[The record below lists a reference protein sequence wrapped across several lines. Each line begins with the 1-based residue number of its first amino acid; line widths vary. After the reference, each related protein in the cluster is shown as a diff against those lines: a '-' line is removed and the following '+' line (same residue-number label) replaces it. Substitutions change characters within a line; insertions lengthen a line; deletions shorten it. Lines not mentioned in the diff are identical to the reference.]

1 MMSSMQKKALTL
13 AVLLASAA
21 TVGAQLAPDTR
32 MHVRTEQVQPSRQI
46 YPQYQ
51 QQQQQQPAYAPASPV
66 SPRIGSALERW
77 RSLRQS
83 DNLPFASYASF
94 LTSFRGWPGETA
106 MRKSAEKAIDPATAR
121 PGEVTSYFRMLPP
134 LTATGHA
141 RHAAALMA
149 EGDVAGG
156 REAARRAWH
165 GGVLPSADEE
175 RMLSLFGSALTQQ
188 NHDIRMEAL
197 LGNRDTQSAQRMLP
211 LVAAARR
218 PVYEARLALQT
229 NAYDASSRFA
239 MVASAASNDAGLL
252 VDRAN
257 WLRNSSQGVA
267 ARSMLA
273 QPLSLSAK
281 PHNAEKYLETL
292 LVLAQGAANDRNWS
306 TAYSIASNLDQAF
319 APGTD
324 ITQRTA
330 GERDEYTS
338 LAWLAGTTALH
349 QLNRPSDAM
358 RMFVR
363 YARAGRS
370 AQVLTK
376 GLYWAGRAAQAAGQN
391 DLATSYFNEAAF
403 HPELFYGQLSL
414 ERVGRTVPAPAA
426 FVGMAPTEA
435 DRAAFEQRDLVQA
448 TRALG
453 LLGRWE
459 DQSIFVRALAEA
471 AGTQRDRMLA
481 AELSR
486 QISRPDLGVWVART
500 ARNEGSP
507 LYVRSAYPEVRI
519 PPAQSQYWSLAHGV
533 IRQES
538 SFDRAAVSHAGA
550 RGMMQLMLPTA
561 RETAGKIGASYD
573 ASRLTRDPDYNIMLG
588 SAYFESL
595 MSYWGGYAPLA
606 VASYNAGAGN
616 VRKWVRERGDPRM
629 PQVDVIRWIEEIP
642 FSETKGYV
650 QRVLENAVVYDTI
663 NPGRARSPER
673 ARLSYH
679 LGKSGQPG

>member
-1 MMSSMQKKALTL
+1 M
-13 AVLLASAA
+13 
-21 TVGAQLAPDTR
+21 
-32 MHVRTEQVQPSRQI
+32 
-46 YPQYQ
+46 
-51 QQQQQQPAYAPASPV
+51 
-66 SPRIGSALERW
+66 
-77 RSLRQS
+77 
-83 DNLPFASYASF
+83 
-94 LTSFRGWPGETA
+94 
-106 MRKSAEKAIDPATAR
+106 
-121 PGEVTSYFRMLPP
+121 
-134 LTATGHA
+134 
-141 RHAAALMA
+141 
-149 EGDVAGG
+149 
-156 REAARRAWH
+156 
-165 GGVLPSADEE
+165 
-175 RMLSLFGSALTQQ
+175 
-188 NHDIRMEAL
+188 
-197 LGNRDTQSAQRMLP
+197 
-211 LVAAARR
+211 ARR

-229 NAYDASSRFA
+229 RQADAASRFA
-239 MVASAASNDAGLL
+239 MAGSAAMSDPGLIM
-252 VDRAN
+252 DRAN
-257 WLRNSSQGVA
+257 WLRNTGQSAA

-273 QPLSLSAK
+273 QPLSLAAR
-281 PHNAEKYLETL
+281 PQNAEPFLEAL
-292 LVLAQGAANDRNWS
+292 LAMAQGAANDRNWS
-306 TAYSIASNLDQAF
+306 TAYAIAGNMDQAF

-324 ITQRTA
+324 ITRRTA
-330 GERDEYTS
+330 GERDDYTS
-338 LAWLAGTTALH
+338 LAWLGGTTALH
-349 QLNRPSDAM
+349 ELNRPADAM

-391 DLATSYFNEAAF
+391 DLAANYFNEAAS

-414 ERVGRTVPAPAA
+414 ERVGRPVPAPAP
-426 FVGMAPTEA
+426 FVGMAPTDAE
-435 DRAAFEQRDLVQA
+435 RAAFEQRDLVQA

-471 AGTQRDRMLA
+471 AESQRDRMLA

-486 QISRPDLGVWVART
+486 QIARPDLGVWVART
-500 ARNEGSP
+500 ARNDGSP
-507 LYVRSAYPEVRI
+507 LYVRAAYPEVRI
-519 PPAQSQYWSLAHGV
+519 PAAQSQYWSLAHGV

-550 RGMMQLMLPTA
+550 RGMMQLMVPTA
-561 RETAGKIGASYD
+561 RETAGKLGTSYD
-573 ASRLTRDPDYNIMLG
+573 LGRLTRDPDYNIMLG

-606 VASYNAGAGN
+606 VASYNAGPGN

-629 PQVDVIRWIEEIP
+629 PNVDVIRWIEEIP

-650 QRVLENAVVYDTI
+650 QRVLENAVVYDAI

>member
-32 MHVRTEQVQPSRQI
+32 MNVQAQPAQPARQV

-51 QQQQQQPAYAPASPV
+51 QQPQQPVYSQAPAV
-66 SPRIGSALERW
+66 SPRIGSAIERW

-83 DNLPFASYASF
+83 DNFPFSSYASF
-94 LTSFRGWPGETA
+94 LTSFRGWPGETS
-106 MRKSAEKAIDPATAR
+106 MRKTAERAIDPLTTR

-134 LTATGHA
+134 QTATGHA

-149 EGDVAGG
+149 EGDVAGA

-175 RMLSLFGSALTQQ
+175 RMLSLFGAALTQQ
-188 NHDIRMEAL
+188 DHDIRMETL
-197 LGNRDTQSAQRMLP
+197 LGNGDTQSAQRMLP
-211 LVAAARR
+211 LVSSARR

-229 NAYDASSRFA
+229 KAYDASSRLA
-239 MVASAASNDAGLL
+239 TVGSAAMSDPGLL

-257 WLRNSSQGVA
+257 WMRNGGQSAV

-273 QPLSLSAK
+273 QPLSLASR

-292 LVLAQGAANDRNWS
+292 LVLARGAANDRNWS
-306 TAYSIASNLDQAF
+306 TAYAITSNMDQAF

-324 ITQRTA
+324 VTQRSA

-338 LAWLAGTTALH
+338 LAWLGGTTALH

-376 GLYWAGRAAQAAGQN
+376 GLYWAGRAAQAAGQG
-391 DLATSYFNEAAF
+391 DLAATYFNEAAS

-414 ERVGRTVPAPAA
+414 ERIGRPVPAPAS
-426 FVGMAPTEA
+426 FVGMAPSDAE
-435 DRAAFEQRDLVQA
+435 RAAFEQRDLVQA
-448 TRALG
+448 TRAMG

-459 DQSIFVRALAEA
+459 DQSVFVRALAEA
-471 AGTQRDRMLA
+471 ADTQRDRMLA

-486 QISRPDLGVWVART
+486 QIARPDLGVWVART
-500 ARNEGSP
+500 ARNDGSP
-507 LYVRSAYPEVRI
+507 LYVRAAFPEVRI
-519 PPAQSQYWSLAHGV
+519 PAAQSQYWSLAHGV

-573 ASRLTRDPDYNIMLG
+573 AARLTRDADYNIMLG
-588 SAYFESL
+588 SAYFENL

-616 VRKWVRERGDPRM
+616 VRKWVRERGDPRL
-629 PQVDVIRWIEEIP
+629 PNVDVIRWIEEIP

-663 NPGRARSPER
+663 NPARARSPER

>member
-1 MMSSMQKKALTL
+1 MSSMQKKALTL
-13 AVLLASAA
+13 FVLLASAA
-21 TVGAQLAPDTR
+21 AVGAQLAPDTR
-32 MHVRTEQVQPSRQI
+32 MQVRTEAVQPSRVI
-46 YPQYQ
+46 YPQY
-51 QQQQQQPAYAPASPV
+51 QQQQQQPAYAPAPAV
-66 SPRIGSALERW
+66 SPRISSAIERW

-83 DNLPFASYASF
+83 DGFPFSSYASF

-106 MRKSAEKAIDPATAR
+106 MRKSAEKAIDPVNAR

-134 LTATGHA
+134 LTTSGHA
-141 RHAAALMA
+141 RHAAALIA
-149 EGDVAGG
+149 EGDVAGA

-175 RMLSLFGSALTQQ
+175 RVLSLFGAALTQQ
-188 NHDIRMEAL
+188 DHDIRMETL
-197 LGNRDTQSAQRMLP
+197 LGNGDTQSAQRMLP
-211 LVAAARR
+211 LVSAARR
-218 PVYEARLALQT
+218 PVYDARLALQT
-229 NAYDASSRFA
+229 KAYDAANRLSLLG
-239 MVASAASNDAGLL
+239 SAATGDPGLL
-252 VDRAN
+252 VDHAN
-257 WLRNSSQGVA
+257 WLRNSSQSA
-267 ARSMLA
+267 TARSMLA
-273 QPLSLSAK
+273 QPLSFSAR
-281 PHNAEKYLETL
+281 PHHAEKYLETL
-292 LVLAQGAANDRNWS
+292 LTLAQGAANDRNWS
-306 TAYSIASNLDQAF
+306 TAYAIASNMDQAF

-330 GERDEYTS
+330 GERDDYTS
-338 LAWLAGTTALH
+338 LAWLGGTTALH
-349 QLNRPSDAM
+349 QLNRPADAM

-391 DLATSYFNEAAF
+391 DLATNYFNEAAS
-403 HPELFYGQLSL
+403 HAELFYGQLSL
-414 ERVGRTVPAPAA
+414 ERVGRPVPAPAS
-426 FVGMAPTEA
+426 FVGMAPTDAE
-435 DRAAFEQRDLVQA
+435 RAAFEQRDLVQA

-453 LLGRWE
+453 LLGRWD

-500 ARNEGSP
+500 ARNDGSP
-507 LYVRSAYPEVRI
+507 LYVRSAFPEVRI
-519 PPAQSQYWSLAHGV
+519 PAAQSQYWSLAHGV

-561 RETAGKIGASYD
+561 RETAGKMGASYD
-573 ASRLTRDPDYNIMLG
+573 PGRLTSDPDYNIMLG

-606 VASYNAGAGN
+606 VASYNAGPGN

-629 PQVDVIRWIEEIP
+629 PNVDVIRWIEEIP

-650 QRVLENAVVYDTI
+650 QRVLENAVVYDTM

>member
-1 MMSSMQKKALTL
+1 
-13 AVLLASAA
+13 
-21 TVGAQLAPDTR
+21 
-32 MHVRTEQVQPSRQI
+32 
-46 YPQYQ
+46 
-51 QQQQQQPAYAPASPV
+51 
-66 SPRIGSALERW
+66 
-77 RSLRQS
+77 
-83 DNLPFASYASF
+83 
-94 LTSFRGWPGETA
+94 
-106 MRKSAEKAIDPATAR
+106 MRRSAEKAIDPLTAR
-121 PGEVTSYFRMLPP
+121 PGEVISYFRVLPP
-134 LTATGHA
+134 LTPTGHA
-141 RHAAALMA
+141 RHAAALLA
-149 EGDVAGG
+149 QGDVAGA

-165 GGVLPSADEE
+165 GGVLPSTDEE
-175 RMLSLFGSALTQQ
+175 RMLSLFGAALSQQ
-188 NHDIRMEAL
+188 DHDLRMETL
-197 LGNRDTQSAQRMLP
+197 LGNGDTQSAQRMLP
-211 LVAAARR
+211 LVSSARR
-218 PVYEARLALQT
+218 PVYDARLALQT
-229 NAYDASSRFA
+229 RAPDAASRFA
-239 MVASAASNDAGLL
+239 MVGSAATSDPGLL

-257 WLRNSSQGVA
+257 WLRNSGQSSA
-267 ARSMLA
+267 SRSVLA
-273 QPLSLSAK
+273 QPLALASR

-292 LVLAQGAANDRNWS
+292 LVMAQGAANDRDWS
-306 TAYSIASNLDQAF
+306 TSFAIASNMDQAF

-324 ITQRTA
+324 ITKATA
-330 GERDEYTS
+330 GERDDYTS
-338 LAWLAGTTALH
+338 VAWLGGTTALH
-349 QLNRPSDAM
+349 QLNRPADAM

-376 GLYWAGRAAQAAGQN
+376 GLYWAGRAAQQAGQN
-391 DLATSYFNEAAF
+391 DLATTYFNEAAS
-403 HPELFYGQLSL
+403 HAELFYGQLSL
-414 ERVGRTVPAPAA
+414 ERVGRPVPAPAP
-426 FVGMAPTEA
+426 FVGAAPTEA
-435 DRAAFEQRDLVQA
+435 ERVAFEQRDLVQA

-453 LLGRWE
+453 LLGRWD

-471 AGTQRDRMLA
+471 AETQRDRMLA

-486 QISRPDLGVWVART
+486 SISRPDLGVWVART

-507 LYVRSAYPEVRI
+507 LYVRAAYPEVRI
-519 PPAQSQYWSLAHGV
+519 PAAQSQYWSLAHGV

-561 RETAGKIGASYD
+561 RETAGKMGVSYD
-573 ASRLTRDPDYNIMLG
+573 AGRLTSDADYNIMLG

-606 VASYNAGAGN
+606 VASYNAGMGN

-629 PQVDVIRWIEEIP
+629 PHVDVVRWIEEIP

-650 QRVLENAVVYDTI
+650 QRVLENAVVYDAI

>member
-1 MMSSMQKKALTL
+1 MSSMQKKALTL
-13 AVLLASAA
+13 FVLLASAA
-21 TVGAQLAPDTR
+21 AVGAQLAPDTR
-32 MHVRTEQVQPSRQI
+32 MHVRTEPVQPSRVI

-51 QQQQQQPAYAPASPV
+51 QQPQQQQPAYAPPSAV
-66 SPRIGSALERW
+66 SPRISSALERW
-77 RSLRQS
+77 RGLRQS
-83 DNLPFASYASF
+83 DGFPFSSYASF

-106 MRKSAEKAIDPATAR
+106 MRKSAEKAIDPITTR

-134 LTATGHA
+134 LTASGHA
-141 RHAAALMA
+141 RHAAALIA
-149 EGDVAGG
+149 EGDIAGA

-175 RMLSLFGSALTQQ
+175 RMLSLFGAALTQQ
-188 NHDIRMEAL
+188 DHDIRMETL
-197 LGNRDTQSAQRMLP
+197 LGNGDTQSAQRMLP
-211 LVAAARR
+211 LVSAARR
-218 PVYEARLALQT
+218 PVYDARLALQT
-229 NAYDASSRFA
+229 KAADAASRLSMVGSVASS
-239 MVASAASNDAGLL
+239 DPGLL

-257 WLRNSSQGVA
+257 WLRNSGQSAA

-273 QPLSLSAK
+273 QPLSLTAR
-281 PHNAEKYLETL
+281 PHHAEGYLETL

-306 TAYSIASNLDQAF
+306 TAYGIASNLDQAF

-330 GERDEYTS
+330 GERDDYTS
-338 LAWLAGTTALH
+338 VAWLGGTTALH
-349 QLNRPSDAM
+349 QLNRPADAM

-391 DLATSYFNEAAF
+391 DLATNYFNEAAS

-414 ERVGRTVPAPAA
+414 ERVGRPVPAPAS
-426 FVGMAPTEA
+426 FVGMAPTDAE
-435 DRAAFEQRDLVQA
+435 RAAFEQRELVQA

-453 LLGRWE
+453 LLGRWD
-459 DQSIFVRALAEA
+459 DQSVFVRALAEA

-486 QISRPDLGVWVART
+486 SIARPDLGVWVART
-500 ARNEGSP
+500 ARNDGLP
-507 LYVRSAYPEVRI
+507 LYVRSAFPEVQI
-519 PPAQSQYWSLAHGV
+519 PAAQSQYWSLAHGV

-573 ASRLTRDPDYNIMLG
+573 AGRLTRDPDYNIMLG

-606 VASYNAGAGN
+606 VASYNAGPGN
-616 VRKWVRERGDPRM
+616 VRKWVRERGDPRL
-629 PQVDVIRWIEEIP
+629 PHVDVVRWIEEIP

-650 QRVLENAVVYDTI
+650 QRVLENAVVYDTM

-673 ARLSYH
+673 ARLSYY